1 MDQKYSLFAREGKEH
16 LISFLPTRFWEKRRY
31 KSAPDN
37 RDGKQDPDEESWKR
51 NIPEKRR
58 GTLYLGI
65 GDTATIHDH
74 ADEHD
79 CETARLRTKDE
90 DEVRKKKKKER
101 GDDTYMTMTMK
112 GMNRRD
118 TKDNEKEKRKG
129 KEKRETGKKQH
140 YQTATSSSNNKRR
153 SGGGDGGGGHSAS
166 DGDDVCVYAPR
177 TCADPRCGALAVEV
191 VVVKACAASSSSSS
205 PSSVSSASRGGNGGG
220 SGGRG
225 RDPSASLD
233 AHGEQKHAHAQ
244 DCRSS
249 LLAALRRKDELDIP
263 APPFSHHHRGGDA
276 NNNGTSE
283 FPHLASSPR
292 PCPTSSPSSTKGVM
306 SKMTPVLSSRLI
318 NADLPKPLASFS
330 SPLFPCAPWGTKKW
344 ERHSAGRRGATRFGD
359 REGRFSRGFGTVWWA
374 FEGSGDGICDEEDGE
389 EEEEEEEGGVEEHGE
404 ERYHARGG
412 SKIVAGP
419 GAKPRKKKHQ
429 KGEHIRRST
438 LANADSADA
447 AGTPLLLYCS
457 EHLGRQYPTFSD
469 KELQRIREFWGS
481 LGSLQGVTGGDDA
494 GGSQCHGKRGRGEK
508 EHGMSREWS
517 REMEAKLP
525 GYWSGLVERGLAFI
539 P

>member
-1 MDQKYSLFAREGKEH
+1 M
-16 LISFLPTRFWEKRRY
+16 ISYLSTRLWEKRRY

-90 DEVRKKKKKER
+90 DEDEVRKKRKKER
-101 GDDTYMTMTMK
+101 GDDTYMKTTMK

-140 YQTATSSSNNKRR
+140 HQTATSSSNNKRR
-153 SGGGDGGGGHSAS
+153 SGGGGHSAS

-177 TCADPRCGALAVEV
+177 ICADPRCGALAVEV
-191 VVVKACAASSSSSS
+191 VVVKACAASSSS
-205 PSSVSSASRGGNGGG
+205 PSSVSSASRGGDGGG

-244 DCRSS
+244 GCRSS

-263 APPFSHHHRGGDA
+263 APPFSHRRRGGDA

-283 FPHLASSPR
+283 FPHLASSPP
-292 PCPTSSPSSTKGVM
+292 PCPTSSSSSTKGLV
-306 SKMTPVLSSRLI
+306 SKMTPILSSRLI

-330 SPLFPCAPWGTKKW
+330 SPLFPCAPRGTKKW

-359 REGRFSRGFGTVWWA
+359 REGRVSRGFGTVWWA
-374 FEGSGDGICDEEDGE
+374 FEGSGGGICDGEDGE

-419 GAKPRKKKHQ
+419 GAKPRKKKHR
-429 KGEHIRRST
+429 KGEYIRRST

-447 AGTPLLLYCS
+447 GGTPLLLYCA
-457 EHLGRQYPTFSD
+457 EHLGRQYPSLSD
-469 KELQRIREFWGS
+469 KELQRIREFWGNLTS
-481 LGSLQGVTGGDDA
+481 SCCGPGGEDEVVDDSGDHDDGQCR
-494 GGSQCHGKRGRGEK
+494 GGRKRGEK
-508 EHGMSREWS
+508 KQGTSREWS
-517 REMEAKLP
+517 RRMNAKQP
-525 GYWSGLVERGLAFI
+525 GYFSSLVERGLAF
-539 P
+539 